1 MRKGNIQIGDENTL
15 ITQKFFKEERG
26 NFYFVGEIFAV
37 SPLLI
42 PNARRDYFNFNNECR
57 FFEKALRNLTYDTFY
72 SMYHKANDIKKDLQR
87 IQEYEKAY
95 REFNANLA
103 EGKFI
108 DEASK
113 NKAASEL
120 NTKKDKAEKAKATLE
135 RQKKSIMLMMF

>member
-1 MRKGNIQIGDENTL
+1 
-15 ITQKFFKEERG
+15 
-26 NFYFVGEIFAV
+26 
-37 SPLLI
+37 
-42 PNARRDYFNFNNECR
+42 
-57 FFEKALRNLTYDTFY
+57 
-72 SMYHKANDIKKDLQR
+72 MYHKANDIKKDLQR

-120 NTKKDKAEKAKATLE
+120 NTKKG
-135 RQKKSIMLMMF
+135 RKSKSHIRKTKRKV